1 MEEVG
6 LLGPAG
12 IGKGCRPAAWTLGRE
27 AGIAYLHVVHLGR
40 RLGWW
45 IFMLDAAATGSV
57 GRNGQH
63 LAMGERSAG
72 LRGRGK
78 RCVLRS
84 SAWTGA
90 RLGSASVTLDR
101 TH

>member
-1 MEEVG
+1 MG

-63 LAMGERSAG
+63 LAMGERSADEVSAVSCAPR
-72 LRGRGK
+72 LGRGP
-78 RCVLRS
+78 
-84 SAWTGA
+84 G
-90 RLGSASVTLDR
+90 
-101 TH
+101 